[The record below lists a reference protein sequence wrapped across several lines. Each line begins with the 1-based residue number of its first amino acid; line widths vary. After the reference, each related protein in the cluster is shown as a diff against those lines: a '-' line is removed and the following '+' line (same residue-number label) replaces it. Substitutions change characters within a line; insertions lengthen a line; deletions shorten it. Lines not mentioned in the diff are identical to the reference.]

1 MIRPCAIRIIT
12 GVISFFW
19 ATWISLGQQQYPN
32 IVIIYADDLGYG
44 DVQSYNPERGKI
56 PTPNIDRLAAEGM
69 SFTDAHSSSGVCS
82 PSRYTL
88 LTGRY
93 HWRSRLQRGIVGLY
107 GKPLITQ
114 ERLTFAGLAKQ
125 HGYQTACIGKW
136 HLGWDWPIPDD
147 QMNLFRP
154 EKKNI
159 TANEEHRKV
168 WREAFSLPIP
178 GGPTAVG
185 FDEYFGTDVPNHPPF
200 CFIEN
205 DRTVGIP
212 TEFGAARLFG
222 RNQASLQGPAREHWA
237 LEDILPALAA
247 RSAAYIEREAKTSR
261 PFLLYLSL
269 TSPHTPLSVNDEW
282 LGGSNLSLYADLVME
297 TDALLGRVLEALEK
311 SGVMENTL
319 VVFTSDNGCAPY
331 VGNTT
336 PEEAND
342 LSMKDWPWDRNHP
355 PVAAMEEKGHYPSG
369 PFRGYKSDVWEGGH
383 RVPFIVRWPGKVQ
396 PGSSCEQLVHQ
407 ADLMAT
413 IADILEESLPDDAGE
428 DSFSLVPL
436 LRGSDKPVREHAISA
451 SISGLP
457 GLRQGNWK
465 YIAGAG
471 SGGWTPGEGDLPV
484 QLYNLAA
491 DPGETQNLA
500 SQEPERV
507 KQMEELLE
515 KLISEGRSTPGPIQK
530 NDVEVIRYPETQK

>member
-1 MIRPCAIRIIT
+1 MI
-12 GVISFFW
+12 VILFLSILFSCTPESKKK
-19 ATWISLGQQQYPN
+19 ARPN

-44 DVQSYNPERGKI
+44 DVQSYNPKRGKI
-56 PTPNIDRLAAEGM
+56 LTPHIDRLAAEGM

-93 HWRSRLQRGIVGLY
+93 HWRSRLQKGIVELY

-114 ERLTFAGLAKQ
+114 ERLTLAGLVKQ
-125 HGYQTACIGKW
+125 HGYQTSCIGKW

-147 QMNLFRP
+147 QMNLFRSE
-154 EKKNI
+154 EKDVVA
-159 TANEEHRKV
+159 TMEHKKV
-168 WREAFSLPIP
+168 WREVFSLPIP
-178 GGPTAVG
+178 GGPTSVG

-212 TEFGAARLFG
+212 TEFGAPRLFG
-222 RNQASLQGPAREHWA
+222 RNQASLQGPAREFWA
-237 LEDILPALAA
+237 LEDILPTLAA
-247 RSAAYIEREAKTSR
+247 RSTAFIEREAAASR
-261 PFLLYLSL
+261 PFFLYLSL

-282 LGGSNLSLYADLVME
+282 FGESKLSLYADLVME
-297 TDALLGRVLEALEK
+297 TDAVVGRVLEAIER

-319 VVFTSDNGCAPY
+319 VIFTSDNGCAPY

-336 PEEAND
+336 TDEAHD
-342 LSMKDWPWDRNHP
+342 LNMKVWSWDRNAP
-355 PVAAMEEKGHYPSG
+355 PVASMEEKGHYPSG

-383 RVPFIVRWPGKVQ
+383 RVPFIVRWPGKVKS
-396 PGSSCEQLVHQ
+396 GSSCDQLVHQ
-407 ADLMAT
+407 ADLIAT
-413 IADILEESLPDDAGE
+413 IADILKTPLPANAGE
-428 DSFSLVPL
+428 DSYSLTPL
-436 LRGSDKPVREHAISA
+436 LRGSNKPVREHAVST
-451 SISGLP
+451 SINGLP

-465 YIAGAG
+465 YIAGPG
-471 SGGWTPGEGDLPV
+471 SGGWTPGESDLPV

-500 SQEPERV
+500 SQEPDRV

-515 KLISEGRSTPGPIQK
+515 KLISEGRSTPGPIQQ
-530 NDVEVIRYPETQK
+530 NDVEVIRYPSK